1 MSSIIF
7 NIPEGYIL
15 DKKSSTRKVVVY
27 KKVVSLPSTWESFCL
42 KAKPSTRYIL
52 TYEGEIA
59 KGCSEY
65 LDPSLDRNILP
76 SEEAARAVRALIQLL
91 NLREVYKEDD
101 DPAYSCFYNV
111 TIDRKSGEPRVINEA
126 YPSLFSFNRVDL
138 AYKFYKNFKDLLKEA
153 SPLLF

>member
-15 DKKSSTRKVVVY
+15 DKKSSTRTAVVY

-42 KAKPSTRYIL
+42 KAEPSTRYIL
-52 TYEGEIA
+52 T
-59 KGCSEY
+59 
-65 LDPSLDRNILP
+65 NVLP
-76 SEEAARAVRALIQLL
+76 SEETAKAVRALIQLL

-111 TIDRKSGEPRVINEA
+111 TIDRKSGDPRVINEA
-126 YPSLFSFNRVDL
+126 YPSLFSFNRADL
-138 AYKFYKNFKDLLKEA
+138 AYKFHKNFKDLLKEA